1 LEDLARAQPAKTNLK
16 IVTRNA
22 DYPQSMDRS
31 MSSSTTLSS
40 RAVIALGSLLAL
52 AHIAVIA
59 AIGPSWRGVLLSNII
74 QLALGILGVF
84 VTLQTSRR
92 CARLGRHFWRLAS
105 ISCALWTAAQA
116 IGTYSDSFQPDFA
129 VWLTN
134 FLFASWYMP
143 IGLTL
148 LLSEES
154 DSPRFDWLQAI
165 DLSQAVLFWIAAYA
179 YFFHIPSHV
188 GEVSPPL
195 GIPYFVCYG
204 MIIAAFFLRSLIS
217 TSKVARALFRRAGI
231 FLLLSGGFDALFE
244 YGPGKSLP
252 TGAWFDL
259 LWSMLMFISLLAAAL
274 WTDEDAHRPFEPSA
288 ISVNRRVG
296 TQLFSFL
303 YPVLTLCMAVP
314 IVRSYIA
321 MASAVVLTSLAC
333 SGIRLLI
340 TQHRLME
347 TEEALRQ
354 DIGRR
359 ERAEEA
365 HRQIEE
371 RFAKA
376 FRSNPEGIVISTKDD
391 GRIIE
396 ANDAY
401 VRMMGYERSELI
413 GHTVKELNV
422 WAPGEREQVVNK
434 LQECGV
440 IRDYDMKFQSK
451 GGRIKEGQISVE
463 EIQIRE
469 VPCLLVSIR
478 DVTERRL
485 MERQLRAAQKMEA
498 IGQLAGGVAHDFNN
512 VLMIISGSVQLMQ
525 SSTGHDPNST
535 ARYLAQIE
543 SATEKAS
550 SLTRQLLAFSRQQV
564 LRPTILDLNLIVTDL
579 WKLLPRLLGEDV
591 ESVLHLASDLGSVNA
606 DRGQLEQVIMNL
618 AVNARDAMPGGGKL
632 ILETANVEL
641 DSTSAIRHGAE
652 IPPGHYVVLAVTDN
666 GQGMDATTQARL
678 FEPFFTTKELGKGTG
693 LGLATVYG
701 IVKQSAGYVWVY
713 SEVGKGTAFKVYL
726 PRVPGKMG
734 VRPVSIS
741 EPVAGGSETILLVED
756 EGGLRSLASDY
767 LEYKGYRV
775 LSAADGQDALRVC
788 QDFDGPIHLMLTDVV
803 MPGGGGPDLA
813 KTVLQ
818 TRPDVRVIYMS
829 GYTDRVLSEKLG
841 ENASFLQ
848 KPFSLDHLASKIRSL
863 LNCSNSTLA

>member
-1 LEDLARAQPAKTNLK
+1 
-16 IVTRNA
+16 
-22 DYPQSMDRS
+22 MDGF
-31 MSSSTTLSS
+31 MSPSRTLSS
-40 RAVIALGSLLAL
+40 PRAAIVLGSLLAL
-52 AHIAVIA
+52 AHITVIVTL
-59 AIGPSWRGVLLSNII
+59 GTSWRGVLLSNII
-74 QLALGILGVF
+74 QLALGILSVC

-116 IGTYSDSFQPDFA
+116 MGTYSDSFRPDFA
-129 VWLTN
+129 VWFTN
-134 FLFASWYMP
+134 FLFSSWYMP

-154 DSPRFDWLQAI
+154 DSAGFDWLQAI

-179 YFFHIPSHV
+179 YFFHVPSHV

-204 MIIAAFFLRSLIS
+204 MIVAAFFLRSLIS
-217 TSKVARALFRRAGI
+217 TSKIAGALFRRAAI

-259 LWSMLMFISLLAAAL
+259 LWSMLMFISLVAGAL
-274 WTDEDAHRPFEPSA
+274 WTEGEARTPFEPA
-288 ISVNRRVG
+288 TISVNRRVG
-296 TQLFSFL
+296 AQLFSFL

-347 TEEALRQ
+347 TEEALRR
-354 DIGRR
+354 DICRR

-376 FRSNPEGIVISTKDD
+376 FRSNPEGIVISTRNE

-401 VRMMGYERSELI
+401 VRMMGYDRSELI

-422 WAPGEREQVVNK
+422 WTPGEREEVVDK
-434 LQECGV
+434 LQEYGV
-440 IRDYDMKFQSK
+440 IRDYYTKFTSK
-451 GGRIKEGQISVE
+451 GGRIKEGQISIEQIQVQE
-463 EIQIRE
+463 E
-469 VPCLLVSIR
+469 PCLLVSIR
-478 DVTERRL
+478 DVTESRL

-498 IGQLAGGVAHDFNN
+498 VGRLAGGVAHDFNN

-525 SSTGHDPNST
+525 SSTGHDSNST

-543 SATEKAS
+543 SATEKAT

-591 ESVLHLASDLGSVNA
+591 ETVLHLAPNLGSVSA
-606 DRGQLEQVIMNL
+606 DRGQVEQVIMNL
-618 AVNARDAMPGGGKL
+618 AVNARDAMPQGGKL
-632 ILETANVEL
+632 ILETNNVEL
-641 DSTSAIRHGAE
+641 DSTSAIRHGTE

-666 GQGMDATTQARL
+666 GVGMDATTQARL

-713 SEVGKGTAFKVYL
+713 SEIGKGTAFKVYL
-726 PRVPGKMG
+726 PRVPGK
-734 VRPVSIS
+734 VSARPVPIS
-741 EPVAGGSETILLVED
+741 QPAPGGSETILLVED
-756 EGGLRSLASDY
+756 EAGLRELASDY
-767 LEYKGYRV
+767 LGSKGYKV
-775 LSAADGQDALRVC
+775 LSAADGHDALRVC
-788 QDFDGPIHLMLTDVV
+788 RDFDGPIHVMLTDVV

-813 KTVLQ
+813 KVVLE
-818 TRPDVRVIYMS
+818 TRPELRVIYMS
-829 GYTDRVLSEKLG
+829 GYTDRVLIEKLG
-841 ENASFLQ
+841 EKATFLQ
-848 KPFSLDHLASKIRSL
+848 KPFSLEHLASKIRSL
-863 LNCSNSTLA
+863 LSCSDPTLV